1 MFQASE
7 VRAAWSRGH
16 NALRCGAAGGVS
28 LGPKGGYFYTLQR
41 EGGVWKVLEKWVRS
55 RPIRSQSQWGKRGEL
70 VGSILTWI
78 SEVVNQ
84 GGGTGYIPT
93 DIAGNTDSRYGAI
106 CGQKR

>member
-7 VRAAWSRGH
+7 IRAAWSRGH

-28 LGPKGGYFYTLQR
+28 WGPKGGYFYTLQR
-41 EGGVWKVLEKWVRS
+41 EGGVWKVLENWDRN
-55 RPIRSQSQWGKRGEL
+55 RPIRNQSQYGKRGEL

-84 GGGTGYIPT
+84 GGEMVTFQQT
-93 DIAGNTDSRYGAI
+93 
-106 CGQKR
+106 